1 MMIFQKLTRNRFA
14 GTLLALLVLVFGT
27 SGVLA
32 QKFPTDIVKIQT
44 TKGEF
49 VFKTEIAITNEQRR
63 MGLMFRKSM
72 AEDAAMLFSWRE
84 QQPVSMWMKNT
95 YISLDMIFI
104 RQNGQVANIAR
115 ATTPLSLETVSSDG
129 LVGAVLEVIAGTA
142 DRIGLKPGDMV
153 LLPKAQ

>member
-1 MMIFQKLTRNRFA
+1 MMIFQKLTRGFA
-14 GTLLALLVLVFGT
+14 GTFIALWVLVLGA
-27 SGVLA
+27 SGAVA
-32 QKFPTDIVKIQT
+32 QQFPTDIVKIQT

-84 QQPVSMWMKNT
+84 PQPVSMWMKNT

-115 ATTPLSLETVSSDG
+115 ATTPLSLDTVSSDG

>member
-1 MMIFQKLTRNRFA
+1 
-14 GTLLALLVLVFGT
+14 
-27 SGVLA
+27 
-32 QKFPTDIVKIQT
+32 
-44 TKGEF
+44 
-49 VFKTEIAITNEQRR
+49 
-63 MGLMFRKSM
+63 M
-72 AEDAAMLFSWRE
+72 AEDAAMLFNWRE

-153 LLPKAQ
+153 LLPKAR